1 METITITVPTIEY
14 GVAKFVLPGQGQCGD
29 HYLVCRN
36 QGGILVAA
44 IDGIG
49 HGEEAAN
56 AAKAAVSILKTGADE
71 PVISLVQLCHEG
83 LRSTRG
89 VVMSLASIDQ
99 GHGMMTWV
107 GVGNVQGVLMR
118 SGAAKGTVQ
127 EVLLLRA
134 GVVGSQLPA
143 LQAAVLPITKGDT
156 LVFVTD
162 GIRGEFAEGL
172 STLES
177 PQRAADRILEHHCR
191 GNDDALV
198 LVVRLTGVR
207 G

>member
-1 METITITVPTIEY
+1 METINVPLVEY
-14 GVAKFVLPGQGQCGD
+14 GVAKFVLPGQGESGD
-29 HYLVCRN
+29 HHLVCCN
-36 QGGILVAA
+36 QIGILVAA
-44 IDGIG
+44 LDGIG

-56 AAKAAVSILKTGADE
+56 AAKAAVAILKANAEE
-71 PVISLVQLCHEG
+71 PVISLVQRCHEG

-89 VVMSLASIDQ
+89 AVLSLASIDPE
-99 GHGMMTWV
+99 HGMMTWL

-118 SGAAKGTVQ
+118 AGSKKGTGQ

-143 LQAAVLPITKGDT
+143 LEAAVLPIAKGDT

-162 GIRGEFAEGL
+162 GVRGEFAEGL
-172 STLES
+172 SALES
-177 PQRAADRILEHHCR
+177 PQRVADKILKQHCR

-207 G
+207 A

>member
-1 METITITVPTIEY
+1 VETIAITVPTIEY
-14 GVAKFVLPGQGQCGD
+14 GVAKFALPGQGQCGD
-29 HYLVCRN
+29 HHLVCCN
-36 QGGILVAA
+36 QSGILIAA

-71 PVISLVQLCHEG
+71 PVISLVQRCHEG

-89 VVMSLASIDQ
+89 VVMSLASIDP

-118 SGAAKGTVQ
+118 AGAAKGTVQ

-143 LQAAVLPITKGDT
+143 LQAAVLPIAKGDT

-162 GIRGEFAEGL
+162 GIRGEFAEDL
-172 STLES
+172 SALES
-177 PQRAADRILEHHCR
+177 PQRAADRILEHRCR

-198 LVVRLTGVR
+198 LVMRLTGVR

>member
-1 METITITVPTIEY
+1 MPLVEY
-14 GVAKFVLPGQGQCGD
+14 AVAKFVLPGQCESGD
-29 HYLVCRN
+29 HHLVCGN
-36 QGGILVAA
+36 QSGILIAA

-56 AAKAAVSILKTGADE
+56 AAKAAISMLKANVEE
-71 PVISLVQLCHEG
+71 PVISLVERCNEG

-89 VVMSLASIDQ
+89 VVMSLASIDPE
-99 GHGMMTWV
+99 HGMMTWL

-118 SGAAKGTVQ
+118 AGARTGSVQ
-127 EVLLLRA
+127 EVLLLRG

-143 LQAAVLPITKGDT
+143 LQAAVLPIAKGDT

-162 GIRGEFAEGL
+162 GIRGDFVEGL
-172 STLES
+172 SALES
-177 PQRAADRILEHHCR
+177 PQRAADRILKQHGR

-198 LVVRLTGVR
+198 LVARISGVR
-207 G
+207 P

>member
-1 METITITVPTIEY
+1 VERINVPLVEY
-14 GVAKFVLPGQGQCGD
+14 GVAKFVLPGQGESGD
-29 HYLVCRN
+29 HHLVCCN
-36 QGGILVAA
+36 AGGILIAA

-56 AAKAAVSILKTGADE
+56 AAKAAIGILKAGSEE
-71 PVISLVQLCHEG
+71 PVISLLRNCHEG

-89 VVMSLASIDQ
+89 VVLSLASIDPQ
-99 GHGMMTWV
+99 HGMMTWA
-107 GVGNVQGVLMR
+107 GVGNVQGALMR
-118 SGAAKGTVQ
+118 AGSMKGAVQ
-127 EVLLLRA
+127 EVLMLRG

-143 LQAAVLPITKGDT
+143 LQAAVLPVAKGDT

-172 STLES
+172 SALES
-177 PQRAADRILEHHCR
+177 PQRAADRILERHCR

-198 LVVRLTGVR
+198 LVARLTGIPT
-207 G
+207 

>member
-1 METITITVPTIEY
+1 MI
-14 GVAKFVLPGQGQCGD
+14 
-29 HYLVCRN
+29 
-36 QGGILVAA
+36 AA

-49 HGEEAAN
+49 HGKEAAN
-56 AAKAAVSILKTGADE
+56 AAEAAISILKASPEE
-71 PVISLVQLCHEG
+71 PIISLVERCHEG

-89 VVMSLASIDQ
+89 VVLSLASIDPE
-99 GHGMMTWV
+99 HGLMTWL

-118 SGAAKGTVQ
+118 AGSQKGSVQ
-127 EVLLLRA
+127 EVLLLRG

-143 LQAAVLPITKGDT
+143 LQAAVLPIAKGDT

-162 GIRGEFAEGL
+162 GIRGEFVEGL
-172 STLES
+172 SALES
-177 PQRAADRILEHHCR
+177 PQHAAEKILKQHSR

-207 G
+207 A